1 MQARFRGVQCL
12 ARIVQRQV
20 SPRCAVRLFSA
31 EAAPSQDVYEHISN
45 MKTKDL
51 FQFEPF
57 NEADLVVSAFRRIPR
72 AHE

>member
-1 MQARFRGVQCL
+1 M
-12 ARIVQRQV
+12 
-20 SPRCAVRLFSA
+20 RLFSA